1 MVKTQRHRDT
11 KAQRKPASN
20 RFYLPAFFVP
30 LCLCVFVFNNS
41 AVAAAQSLA
50 KPYTPPKTAWGDP
63 DI

>member
-1 MVKTQRHRDT
+1 M
-11 KAQRKPASN
+11 
-20 RFYLPAFFVP
+20 PAFFVP